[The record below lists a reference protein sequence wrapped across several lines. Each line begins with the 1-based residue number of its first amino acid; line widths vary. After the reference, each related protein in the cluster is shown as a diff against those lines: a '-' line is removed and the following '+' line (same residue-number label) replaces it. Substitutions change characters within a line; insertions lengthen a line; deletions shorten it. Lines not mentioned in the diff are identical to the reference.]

1 VLTPSHV
8 ERTTSGKRSM
18 TGRTRNV
25 DPGEVSRRRRALLNA
40 LSEANL
46 TPAEAARSAGL
57 STPNAIYNFVNER
70 TKSLSLDTLKRL
82 AAVIP
87 GATVASLQGDERPA
101 VSTQR
106 TVAVRA
112 EARAGVMRDAFDLPT
127 SEQFEVP
134 VPIDPATRA
143 AGAFGVMVRRPGAE
157 NLYPDRTILV
167 VMPVVAYEGTLSS
180 GRRVVLQRI
189 HGPEVEVTVRELDVV
204 DGKAWLWPRSSD
216 PLNTQPVEMP
226 WPCSADRM
234 WRKGEDRFSIA
245 GIVIGSYSPE
255 G

>member
-1 VLTPSHV
+1 
-8 ERTTSGKRSM
+8 M

-25 DPGEVSRRRRALLNA
+25 DASEVSRQRRALLNA
-40 LSEANL
+40 LSEASL
-46 TPAEAARSAGL
+46 TPAEAARNAGL

-87 GATVASLQGDERPA
+87 GASVASLQGEERPG
-101 VSTQR
+101 VSAHR

-112 EARAGVMRDAFDLPT
+112 EARAGLMRDAFDLPT

-134 VPIDPATRA
+134 LPIDPAMRA

-157 NLYPDRTILV
+157 NLYTDGTILV
-167 VMPVVAYEGTLSS
+167 LLPVVAYEGTLTS
-180 GRRVVLQRI
+180 GRRVVLRRI
-189 HGPEVEVTVRELDVV
+189 HGQSVEVTVRELDVV
-204 DGKAWLWPRSSD
+204 DGKVWLWSRSSD

-226 WPCSADRM
+226 WPCTGDRM
-234 WRKGEDRFSIA
+234 WRKGDDRFSIA
-245 GIVIGSYSPE
+245 GIVIAAYSPE